1 MRIDALRVPLSE
13 TDLVQLTELLVD
25 CVNGGGSMGFLRPL
39 GVADARDHWLAAAR
53 GAEAGERV
61 ILVAREGPEGPIV
74 GSAQLVPA
82 TQQNGRHRAEVQKVM
97 VSSTHRR
104 RGIARRLMAE
114 LETLARTR
122 GVTLIVLDTAEGW
135 SGARAF
141 YESIGYTYAGGIPD
155 FALDPDGAPT
165 TNAIYYKALR

>member
-1 MRIDALRVPLSE
+1 MHLEVLTAPLRAE
-13 TDLVQLTELLVD
+13 DLRQLADLLVD
-25 CVNGGGSMGFLRPL
+25 SVSSGGSLGFLRPL
-39 GVADARDHWLAAAR
+39 RVEDARAYWETVA
-53 GAEAGERV
+53 AGERV
-61 ILVAREGPEGPIV
+61 VVVARDTPAGPIV
-74 GSAQLVPA
+74 GTAQLVQA
-82 TQQNGRHRAEVQKVM
+82 IQANGRHRAEVQKVM